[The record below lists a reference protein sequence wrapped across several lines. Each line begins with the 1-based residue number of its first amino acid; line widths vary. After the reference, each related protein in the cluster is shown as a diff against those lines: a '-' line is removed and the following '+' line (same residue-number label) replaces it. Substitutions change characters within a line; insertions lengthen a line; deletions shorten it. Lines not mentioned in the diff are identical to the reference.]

1 MRSEHV
7 TTDVDRESTLSRI
20 GARFPR
26 PGSDGAVVAT
36 SRHHR
41 SVLVVGPH
49 QALADH
55 VRSATTYI
63 PGTWDVLVAPD
74 GTFAGRVLGS
84 KPIHAA
90 VVGLEPALGGIAF
103 LDWMR
108 RHHPQVTRVAAFPND
123 NADHNLRAANA
134 AHVYVEPTTRERD
147 LGHLIGRTVGLQ
159 ARLGTET
166 LIAFAGSLQ
175 RIPSIPRVYAEL
187 RAVMS
192 DPDFDLGAVTNVLQR
207 DPGLVV
213 KVLQVVNSAFYGL
226 RQRISDLHHAVALM
240 GSNTIS
246 SLVLGI
252 SLHDQFS
259 VLGAARRALDE
270 EWHRA
275 LAVADAAKRIAEA
288 ERVSPELVE
297 EAYLAGLLHNVG
309 RLVLASN
316 LSDRFTA
323 IEWPEDRSE
332 VIAIERSA
340 FGAGHPELGGLLLGT
355 WGLDDSLVEAV
366 AFYAEPAR
374 SLGTQFSPL
383 TALHVAVGLSPGT
396 HGFINEA
403 YLESLG
409 LPVDAG
415 HRHD

>member
-1 MRSEHV
+1 M
-7 TTDVDRESTLSRI
+7 TTHLEREPAAPAA
-20 GARFPR
+20 GNRFPR
-26 PGSDGAVVAT
+26 PGSDRAVAAT
-36 SRHHR
+36 ARHQR
-41 SVLVVGPH
+41 TILVVGPH

-55 VRSATTYI
+55 VQTATGYI
-63 PGTWDVLVAPD
+63 PGAWDVLVAPD
-74 GTFAGRVLGS
+74 GTIAGRLLAS
-84 KPIHAA
+84 KPIQAA

-103 LDWMR
+103 LDWLR

-134 AHVYVEPTTRERD
+134 AHVYVKPTTQERE

-159 ARLGTET
+159 ARLGTEK

-175 RIPSIPRVYAEL
+175 RIPSVPRVYAEL
-187 RAVMS
+187 RSVMS
-192 DPDFDLGAVTNVLQR
+192 NPDFDLGGVAKVISR

-226 RQRISDLHHAVALM
+226 RQRISDLNHAVALM
-240 GSNTIS
+240 GSSTIS

-252 SLHDQFS
+252 TLHDQFA

-275 LAVADAAKRIAEA
+275 LAIAEAAKRIAES
-288 ERVSPELVE
+288 EHVSPDTVE

-355 WGLDDSLVEAV
+355 WGLDDGLVEAV
-366 AFYAEPAR
+366 AFYAEPTK
-374 SLGTQFSPL
+374 SLGTRFSPL

-396 HGFINEA
+396 HDFIDEA

-409 LPVDAG
+409 LPVEAE
-415 HRHD
+415 HMHSAPEVH

>member
-1 MRSEHV
+1 MTTHV
-7 TTDVDRESTLSRI
+7 ER
-20 GARFPR
+20 GAAPPPAGSRFPR
-26 PGSDGAVVAT
+26 PGTDRAVAAT
-36 SRHHR
+36 SLHQR
-41 SVLVVGPH
+41 SILVVGPR

-55 VRSATTYI
+55 VRNATNYI
-63 PGTWDVLVAPD
+63 PGTWEVVVASD
-74 GTFAGRVLGS
+74 GTLAGRLLGS
-84 KPIHAA
+84 RPIHAA

-103 LDWMR
+103 LDWLR

-123 NADHNLRAANA
+123 NPDHNLRAANA
-134 AHVYVEPTTRERD
+134 AHVYVKPTTQERE

-159 ARLGTET
+159 ARLGTEK

-175 RIPSIPRVYAEL
+175 RIPSVPRVYAEL
-187 RAVMS
+187 RSVMS
-192 DPDFDLGAVTNVLQR
+192 NPDFDLEAVANVLHR

-240 GSNTIS
+240 GSATIS
-246 SLVLGI
+246 TLVLGI
-252 SLHDQFS
+252 SLHDQFA

-288 ERVSPELVE
+288 EHVGSETVE

-323 IEWPEDRSE
+323 IEWPADRSE
-332 VIAIERSA
+332 LIAIERSA

-355 WGLDDSLVEAV
+355 WGLDDALVEAV
-366 AFYAEPAR
+366 AFYAEPAK
-374 SLGTQFSPL
+374 SFGTRFSPL

-396 HGFINEA
+396 KNFVDEA

-409 LPVDAG
+409 LPVDRDHG
-415 HRHD
+415 HE